1 MSYRNERLSAS
12 FLSLDRFAESID
24 PVKSRIFSDNGE
36 GARRILLAADSGT
49 GSLPVLDGLV
59 NARAARSTGATR
71 EGKLAEARRR
81 LVEAGLERLLPVL
94 EQVVANGR
102 NRRESIM
109 RLAMMRR
116 VNKRSSERFYDR
128 GVKAL
133 LTFFSPNEIKGE
145 TRVDKSSCL

>member
-24 PVKSRIFSDNGE
+24 PAKSRVFSDNGE
-36 GARRILLAADSGT
+36 GELRICRAVDREDERDAERELELDNQRFVLLMVAEGMLVLGAAD
-49 GSLPVLDGLV
+49 
-59 NARAARSTGATR
+59 
-71 EGKLAEARRR
+71 R
-81 LVEAGLERLLPVL
+81 LVPVL
-94 EQVVANGR
+94 EQIVANGK

-109 RLAMMRR
+109 QLAMMRR

-145 TRVDKSSCL
+145 THVEKSSCL